1 MAGPMNAPRIA
12 LVHAMQ
18 VAIDP
23 VVDAFRQLW
32 PAARVT
38 NLLDESLAPDLAAA
52 GSITPA
58 ITERFVTLARYSE
71 RCGANA
77 VLFTCSAFGTAI
89 EEAKGSVGIP
99 ILKPNEAML
108 EEALQAGSQVALLA
122 TFEPTIPSLKAEL
135 EKLAIDRGI
144 KLFLKTRAI
153 PAAVTALQ
161 QGRGAEHDSLI
172 VAAAADIGKCDAL
185 VLGQFSMARAAPG
198 IPAAAGR
205 KVLTSPHSAVNRL
218 KQIFAAK

>member
-1 MAGPMNAPRIA
+1 
-12 LVHAMQ
+12 MQ

-23 VVDAFRQLW
+23 VADAFRQLW

-58 ITERFVTLARYSE
+58 ITQRFVTLARYSE
-71 RCGANA
+71 NCGASA

-89 EEAKGSVGIP
+89 EEAKRSVGIP
-99 ILKPNEAML
+99 VLKPNEAML
-108 EEALQAGSQVALLA
+108 EEALLAGSRVALLA
-122 TFEPTIPSLKAEL
+122 TFEPSIPSLRTEL
-135 EKLAIDRGI
+135 EQLALTRGI
-144 KLFLKTRAI
+144 KLEIRTRAI
-153 PAAVTALQ
+153 PTAVAALQ
-161 QGRGAEHDSLI
+161 QGRGAEHDKLI

-198 IPAAAGR
+198 IPPAPGR
-205 KVLTSPHSAVNRL
+205 KILTSPHSAVNRL
-218 KQIFAAK
+218 KQIFAAQ